1 MVQGR
6 GNAVVAWNVAGRLM
20 LLAVVAVALVQ
31 YAQGATTHDVGGAD
45 EWVAPPGTTNTVNS
59 SYLSDWASTQTF
71 ALGDSLF
78 FEYTVGSHDVL
89 EVTNAS
95 YTVCNTTNPIHMW
108 TAGNTTVPLNSTG
121 TLYFICGFPGHCLA
135 GQKVAITVTS
145 GSPSPPSSTT
155 PPPSP
160 NGSTIS
166 SLPASA
172 AAVVFGALFV
182 ACGSLFW

>member
-45 EWVAPPGTTNTVNS
+45 EWAAPGLSNTLNS
-59 SYLSDWASTQTF
+59 SYLSDWASNQKF

-78 FEYTVGSHDVL
+78 FDYTLGSHDVL
-89 EVTNAS
+89 EVTNAA
-95 YTVCNTTNPIHMW
+95 YTACNTTNPIQIW
-108 TAGNTTVPLNSTG
+108 TAGNTTVPLNHTG
-121 TLYFICGFPGHCLA
+121 TFYFICGFPGHCLA

-145 GSPSPPSSTT
+145 GSPSPLSSTT

>member
-45 EWVAPPGTTNTVNS
+45 KWAAPGLSNSFNS
-59 SYLSDWASTQTF
+59 SYLNDWASTQTF

-78 FEYTVGSHDVL
+78 FDYQEYTHNVL
-89 EVTNAS
+89 EVTEAN
-95 YTVCNTTNPIHMW
+95 YTACYTSNPIHMW
-108 TAGNTTVPLNSTG
+108 SAGNTTVILNNTG
-121 TLYFICGFPGHCLA
+121 TVYFICGVTGHCLA

-145 GSPSPPSSTT
+145 ASLSPPSSTT

-172 AAVVFGALFV
+172 APVVFGALFV